1 MNLKNA
7 TVDGRL
13 VEVLTEDEYSNKW
26 RMYASNPNMY
36 NDTALEV
43 TGPDGGT
50 YILPFRNKLDDRP
63 GIYNYGC
70 MYYTRL
76 PKEEEKDAYL
86 EDNLSVVD
94 YSNISNVKEFLSKN
108 AQVRNMENIILTDVD
123 SVFAPPILPN
133 DTPEMRAF
141 KTAIT
146 SKHCDINK
154 YAPRFGDN
162 YLNDKRIL
170 KTNSITMNKM
180 ISIAKNMDIEVEMI
194 LRNPNEDVAN
204 PMDREIRVILTG
216 GGDNE

>member
-76 PKEEEKDAYL
+76 PKDDEKDAYL

-94 YSNISNVKEFLSKN
+94 YSDISNVKEFLSKN

-123 SVFAPPILPN
+123 SVFALN
-133 DTPEMRAF
+133 LTYRTVTDHLEKQRAF
-141 KTAIT
+141 LVRTHGRPEFKF
-146 SKHCDINK
+146 
-154 YAPRFGDN
+154 Y
-162 YLNDKRIL
+162 
-170 KTNSITMNKM
+170 
-180 ISIAKNMDIEVEMI
+180 
-194 LRNPNEDVAN
+194 
-204 PMDREIRVILTG
+204 
-216 GGDNE
+216 